1 MSAVHEPKPVAADP
15 TTLPYASDQELAI
28 PADHVVLAQGRV
40 PVAVPDL
47 EALGVPAMRIG
58 DCDTPR
64 SLEEAV
70 LDATLAV
77 RSLSRGHVLA

>member
-1 MSAVHEPKPVAADP
+1 MSAVHEQTGRSRPDDAPVRVRSGA
-15 TTLPYASDQELAI
+15 AI

-40 PVAVPDL
+40 PVAVPGL

-70 LDATLAV
+70 LDATPAV
-77 RSLSRGHVLA
+77 RS